1 MRWFVCL
8 AVFALLSAPALAKG
22 PPAGKGGGKNVTK
35 SFDKAVKKGS
45 KAVAKSNKAGA
56 KAFTYSDRRTIEGFF
71 ARGGVVGK
79 PLPPG
84 LAKQLRRNGRLPPG
98 LQKKALP
105 GNLARLLPGV
115 PPGHRYAA
123 VGNDIVLIEQAT
135 GLILDIMRASGR

>member
-1 MRWFVCL
+1 MRWFAYL
-8 AVFALLSAPALAKG
+8 AILALLTAPALAKG
-22 PPAGKGGGKNVTK
+22 PPAGKGKGKGGGPGAVT
-35 SFDKAVKKGS
+35 SVIKG
-45 KAVAKSNKAGA
+45 NKVGTKDLI
-56 KAFTYSDRRTIEGFF
+56 KAFTYSDRRTIQSFF

-105 GNLARLLPGV
+105 GDLAALLPGL

-123 VGNDIVLIEQAT
+123 VGNDVVLIEQAT
-135 GLILDIMRASGR
+135 GLILDIMRASSR